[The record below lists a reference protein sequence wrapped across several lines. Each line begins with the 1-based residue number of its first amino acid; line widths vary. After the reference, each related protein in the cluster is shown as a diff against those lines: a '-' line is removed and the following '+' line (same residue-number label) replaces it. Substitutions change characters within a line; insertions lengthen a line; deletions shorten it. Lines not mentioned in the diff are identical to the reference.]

1 MLNFFNFSYMIQI
14 STIQFLKK
22 LSKNNNKPWFDANR
36 KAYDNARKD
45 FEIFIQSVINAFGK
59 SDPSIASL
67 KAKECMFRINRDIRF
82 SKDKTPYKK
91 NFAASINR
99 GGKKSIYAGYYFHL
113 EPGATFVGGG
123 IWMPMPPETQKIR
136 QEIDYSLDEFKKIV
150 GSKKFVSVYNALDK
164 DPEISLTN
172 VPKGYDK
179 ENPAAPFLKLKS
191 WIAMKELSD
200 AELSSENLLKET
212 VGAFK
217 TIQPLIHFL
226 NRAVEPE

>member
-1 MLNFFNFSYMIQI
+1 MIQ
-14 STIQFLKK
+14 SGTIQFLKK

-36 KAYDNARKD
+36 KEYEKARAD
-45 FEIFIQSVINAFGK
+45 FEVFIQNVINGFAK

-67 KAKECMFRINRDIRF
+67 TAKACMFRINRDIRF

-113 EPGATFVGGG
+113 EPGNTFVGGG
-123 IWMPMPPETQKIR
+123 IWMPMPGETQKIR

-150 GSKKFVSVYNALDK
+150 GSKKFIATYKNLDR

-172 VPKGYDK
+172 VPKGYEKD
-179 ENPAAPFLKLKS
+179 NPAAPFLKLKS
-191 WIAMKELSD
+191 WIAMKGLSD
-200 AELSSENLLKET
+200 AELVSKSLVKDT
-212 VGAFK
+212 VEAFK
-217 TIQPLIHFL
+217 TIQPLIYFL

>member
-1 MLNFFNFSYMIQI
+1 MMQN

-36 KAYDNARKD
+36 KAYDEARGD
-45 FEIFIQSVINAFGK
+45 FEVCLQNVIDTFGK
-59 SDPSIASL
+59 SDSSIASL

-113 EPGATFVGGG
+113 EPGNSFVGGG
-123 IWMPMPPETQKIR
+123 IWMPASAETQKIR
-136 QEIDYSLDEFKKIV
+136 QEIDYSLDEFEGIV
-150 GSKKFVSVYNALDK
+150 GSKKFVSVYKDLDR
-164 DPEISLTN
+164 DPEIALVN

-179 ENPAAPFLKLKS
+179 ENPAASFLKLKS
-191 WIAMKELSD
+191 WIAMRAISD
-200 AELSSENLLKET
+200 ADLSSKSLVKDT
-212 VGAFK
+212 VDAFK
-217 TIQPLIHFL
+217 TIQPLINFL
-226 NRAVEPE
+226 NRAVEP